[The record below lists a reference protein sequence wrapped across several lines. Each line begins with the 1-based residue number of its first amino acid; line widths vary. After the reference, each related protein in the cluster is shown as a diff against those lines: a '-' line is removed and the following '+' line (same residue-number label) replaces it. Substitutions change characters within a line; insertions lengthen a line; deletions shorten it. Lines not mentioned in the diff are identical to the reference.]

1 MTRRP
6 TQYYPFCPS
15 HHLTSLSLPHDD
27 DDDDYDHDDHDDDVD
42 VDDDDIDD
50 GTFQL
55 TTVTTVEATVE

>member
-27 DDDDYDHDDHDDDVD
+27 NDDDD
-42 VDDDDIDD
+42 DDDDDDD
-50 GTFQL
+50 GALQL
-55 TTVTTVEATVE
+55 MTVPRVEETGK